1 MSSQGWS
8 RHDLISP
15 YPEAV
20 LCAGLHQSLEAQSEE
35 GRVSL
40 LLLQAQAPD
49 GLLLPS
55 LPDFVCPVITGNVE
69 KLAQPAQLNTSP

>member
-1 MSSQGWS
+1 M
-8 RHDLISP
+8 ISP
-15 YPEAV
+15 YTEAV
-20 LCAGLHQSLEAQSEE
+20 LCASEE
-35 GRVSL
+35 GWVSL

-55 LPDFVCPVITGNVE
+55 LPDFVCPVITGNVD